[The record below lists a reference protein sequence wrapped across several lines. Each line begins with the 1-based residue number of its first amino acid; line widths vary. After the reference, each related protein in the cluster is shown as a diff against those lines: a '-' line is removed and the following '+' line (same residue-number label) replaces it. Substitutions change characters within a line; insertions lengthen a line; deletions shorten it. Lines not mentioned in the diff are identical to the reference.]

1 MAEISHIKTQMGTFS
16 QHLASLWQK
25 VDKVDTEFPHT
36 TNDIQSLGEHIN
48 GLTQNF
54 NDHVAWINSDMKSK
68 EAARLEVLQDMSKE
82 RDRVIGQ
89 ITSLT
94 EQMNEIKTETD
105 GAKAMDEKIRS
116 VCSANTDPLFKRIE
130 DLATSVLRL
139 EKAQESL
146 QLKNSE
152 SNSVTAGSRIPSA
165 RLATSAPSS
174 GPTKA
179 EIERGSERG
188 DSDSAGTNTRH
199 TRSQSGE
206 KLRNHAG
213 SRSAQKRKRLDSLF
227 DEETSRSVTSGLSD
241 SRSLTSTPLHED
253 ASSKRS
259 DTNHITRNS
268 ADHHSG
274 KKKKKKTRA
283 TAGTLEAQPILLDS
297 Q

>member
-1 MAEISHIKTQMGTFS
+1 
-16 QHLASLWQK
+16 
-25 VDKVDTEFPHT
+25 
-36 TNDIQSLGEHIN
+36 
-48 GLTQNF
+48 
-54 NDHVAWINSDMKSK
+54 
-68 EAARLEVLQDMSKE
+68 
-82 RDRVIGQ
+82 
-89 ITSLT
+89 
-94 EQMNEIKTETD
+94 
-105 GAKAMDEKIRS
+105 MDEKIRS
-116 VCSANTDPLFKRIE
+116 NIDPLFKRIE
-130 DLATSVLRL
+130 DLTTSVLRL
-139 EKAQESL
+139 ERAQESL

-174 GPTKA
+174 GPTKV
-179 EIERGSERG
+179 EIERGSERS
-188 DSDSAGTNTRH
+188 DSDSAGTNTRR
-199 TRSQSGE
+199 TPSQSGE
-206 KLRNHAG
+206 QLRNHAG
-213 SRSAQKRKRLDSLF
+213 SRSAKKRKRLDSLF

-274 KKKKKKTRA
+274 KRKKKKTRA